1 MATRQ
6 QASSSRRASQLSQ
19 QRTAVLP
26 PLDTRG
32 EMFQKGQHGSFFDMK
47 ALAPRPMS
55 SSTEMYDTDFEDD
68 GSEIEE
74 GEYSPR
80 ISINSAGRRS
90 QTTLSSFEELP
101 TPKSNS
107 LHGFDFQLQQAQA
120 PRKSVE
126 GPKGPHLFRISQEVA
141 PEEEYYLTM
150 SPVTPRYAPSSRPD
164 TAFRVPSMPYPQPE
178 LKHRPIST
186 LTAAVTKLNKMEV
199 AMWTPRQ
206 VARWMYHAGF
216 EPAIVE
222 KFEENDISGEILTTL
237 KFEDLRELDIQ
248 SFGQRHKLW
257 AEIHTLR
264 GDAVGAPT
272 SPTEIDC
279 GSSDEDERT
288 HKKSKPRRKHKKS
301 SFEDIISPL
310 ESVSIVGIEQLMP
323 KPHKCSKG
331 DNCSRWKK
339 QQRLI
344 QQFKMGH
351 PVSPDGGMI
360 LIAGDP
366 GNPFTAEAVRP
377 FSEAQ
382 PSVVASSDL
391 LGPGEIPSFSHLDPA
406 QLAALA
412 TRDPQDNVKQFLN
425 FQHVE
430 QNWSSEEPA
439 TPPYEMFPSLPAS
452 LQHTAQP
459 THPLPN
465 LRNLPKL
472 AIPPP
477 RPPRSASAMAF
488 SPGPMDRAEALSP
501 DLRSARQPCRFGTPA
516 SDMDVPV
523 TAINLGPISRDAS
536 QSVPPNM
543 SYRNNVPAAGPP
555 LSRSASRSSRRPSYQ
570 AGLPRLDEDPVVAPP
585 RPHRSSVLGPIS
597 PPRPVV
603 ASNAY
608 SPVRAPAG
616 RSTDDLGHQGWM
628 RKRKT
633 RMLRHEWH
641 EHHFTLRGTRL
652 AMHKDERAREV
663 LESIDVDDYAV
674 ACSSLASSKINT
686 AFKAMNIKLG
696 KKEEEGA
703 FAFQLIPAAVE
714 KAEKLKKNRESGIFG
729 SSSVEKDKV
738 KTHHFAVK
746 SRDERIDWMRELM
759 LAKALKQKGEGFE
772 INVNGNMI

>member
-19 QRTAVLP
+19 QRTAALP
-26 PLDTRG
+26 PLDSPG

-55 SSTEMYDTDFEDD
+55 SSTEMFDTDFEDD

-90 QTTLSSFEELP
+90 QTTLSSFEDLP

-107 LHGFDFQLQQAQA
+107 FHGFDFQLQQTQA

-150 SPVTPRYAPSSRPD
+150 SPVTPRYAPSSRPE

-186 LTAAVTKLNKMEV
+186 VRAAVTKLNKMEV
-199 AMWTPRQ
+199 AMWTPCP
-206 VARWMYHAGF
+206 VAGSMYHAGF

-264 GDAVGAPT
+264 DDAVRAPT

-288 HKKSKPRRKHKKS
+288 HKKSKPRRKHKKA

-310 ESVSIVGIEQLMP
+310 ESVSIVGVEQLLP
-323 KPHKCSKG
+323 KAHKCSKG
-331 DNCSRWKK
+331 ENCSRWKK

-351 PVSPDGGMI
+351 PVSPPR
-360 LIAGDP
+360 AGSSSTASP

-382 PSVVASSDL
+382 PSV
-391 LGPGEIPSFSHLDPA
+391 
-406 QLAALA
+406 
-412 TRDPQDNVKQFLN
+412 
-425 FQHVE
+425 
-430 QNWSSEEPA
+430 
-439 TPPYEMFPSLPAS
+439 
-452 LQHTAQP
+452 
-459 THPLPN
+459 
-465 LRNLPKL
+465 
-472 AIPPP
+472 
-477 RPPRSASAMAF
+477 
-488 SPGPMDRAEALSP
+488 
-501 DLRSARQPCRFGTPA
+501 
-516 SDMDVPV
+516 
-523 TAINLGPISRDAS
+523 
-536 QSVPPNM
+536 
-543 SYRNNVPAAGPP
+543 
-555 LSRSASRSSRRPSYQ
+555 
-570 AGLPRLDEDPVVAPP
+570 
-585 RPHRSSVLGPIS
+585 
-597 PPRPVV
+597 
-603 ASNAY
+603 
-608 SPVRAPAG
+608 
-616 RSTDDLGHQGWM
+616 
-628 RKRKT
+628 
-633 RMLRHEWH
+633 
-641 EHHFTLRGTRL
+641 
-652 AMHKDERAREV
+652 
-663 LESIDVDDYAV
+663 
-674 ACSSLASSKINT
+674 
-686 AFKAMNIKLG
+686 
-696 KKEEEGA
+696 
-703 FAFQLIPAAVE
+703 
-714 KAEKLKKNRESGIFG
+714 
-729 SSSVEKDKV
+729 
-738 KTHHFAVK
+738 
-746 SRDERIDWMRELM
+746 
-759 LAKALKQKGEGFE
+759 
-772 INVNGNMI
+772 